1 MFKHGLAHLARK
13 SFNVDTVDLGKM
25 SFQNATM
32 FAFELAL
39 VARQP
44 FNVDVVDVEVLLQ
57 VFL

>member
-25 SFQNATM
+25 SFQIATM

-39 VARQP
+39 VARKP
-44 FNVDVVDVEVLLQ
+44 FNVDVVLAGKMS
-57 VFL
+57 F